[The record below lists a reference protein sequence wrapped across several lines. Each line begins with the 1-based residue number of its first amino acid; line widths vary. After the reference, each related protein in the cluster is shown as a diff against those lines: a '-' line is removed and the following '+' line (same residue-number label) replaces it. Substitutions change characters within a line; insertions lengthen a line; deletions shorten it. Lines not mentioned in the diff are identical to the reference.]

1 MKYSFQKMEYSQ
13 IFDNFFHN
21 ILWFERIFLKKFNIS
36 KNNIINVELAK
47 VLGYS
52 VVVEMLLVL

>member
-1 MKYSFQKMEYSQ
+1 MEYSQ